1 MAIITKS
8 TSPSMDANQNLQ
20 VAAGELY
27 AGEDLEAV
35 SPCYIK
41 QSDGKV
47 YLSDGAAANEAASI
61 HGWTPK
67 SYLSG
72 EPVTLYG
79 YGTRFKYGSGMTP
92 GDRFYLAASD
102 AYTEE
107 GASPGIDTAATTG
120 DAVGVAFAVSAT
132 DIVVLTPR

>member
-1 MAIITKS
+1 MALITKAS
-8 TSPSMDANQNLQ
+8 SPSMDANQNTQ

-47 YLSDGAAANEAASI
+47 YMSDGAAATEPATI

-67 SYLSG
+67 SYLEG

-92 GDRFYLAASD
+92 GDRFYLGASD
-102 AYTEE
+102 LYTPE
-107 GASPGIDTAATTG
+107 GASPGIDTATTTG
-120 DAVGVAFAVSAT
+120 DAVGIAFAVSAT